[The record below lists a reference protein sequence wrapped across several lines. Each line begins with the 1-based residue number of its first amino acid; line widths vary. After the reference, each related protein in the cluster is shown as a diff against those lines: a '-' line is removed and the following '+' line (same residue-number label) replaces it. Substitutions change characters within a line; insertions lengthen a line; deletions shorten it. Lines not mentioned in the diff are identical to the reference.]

1 MASAGSVSTLEVVNL
16 TKKVYG
22 DLTNL
27 LPQDQH
33 LEKDIPFTEK
43 QKVGESYNEAV
54 VLTAE
59 TGITLG
65 GSGSDAFELNPAIAG
80 AVKQATV
87 VPYVSVLGS
96 VVPWGL
102 ISRTAGGGEKS
113 FYDGTKHI
121 FRNNLKS
128 HGKFLEILR
137 LYGQSASL
145 LGYVS
150 YATATYR
157 AISFTNGGG
166 ALSVNGTSVT
176 FTAGIN
182 AASKHILLA
191 PGQFAAGIWVGMEGV
206 KVQQV
211 NSSGVVV
218 AEGKLVSVDSE
229 KGVIEVD
236 FTPVAASST
245 TSHRLCFEGMGEAK
259 EMIGIQKILSTSG
272 TLFGINNSQYRLYR
286 GNTVSAGGLLTF
298 TKLNTYIAN
307 MVNAGGLEGDLDFYV
322 NPRTWATLNSNE
334 AANRSYDQSYKSN
347 EAANGFEDICYHTQT
362 GKLTFKA
369 HRIVKEGDA
378 MGLSLPT
385 WSRSG
390 SAEIS
395 FTVPGI
401 DKEIIFPLE
410 NQAAWAFRSYADQYI
425 FCHEPSKN
433 IYVSG
438 INDEAAS

>member
-1 MASAGSVSTLEVVNL
+1 MSSVSTLEVVNL

-22 DLTNL
+22 DLTDL
-27 LPQDQH
+27 TPKDQH
-33 LEKDIPFTEK
+33 LERDIPFTEK

-65 GSGSDAFELNPAIAG
+65 GSTDEAFELNPAIAG

-87 VPYVSVLGS
+87 TPYMSVLGS

-102 ISRTAGGGEKS
+102 ISRTAGAGEKA

-137 LYGQSASL
+137 LYGQSPAL

-157 AISFTNGGG
+157 GVSFTNGGG
-166 ALSVNGTSVT
+166 ALTVNGTSVT
-176 FTAGIN
+176 FTAGVN
-182 AASKHILLA
+182 TSSKHILLA

-211 NSSGVVV
+211 NSSGTVV
-218 AEGKLVSVDSE
+218 AEGKLVEVDSE
-229 KGVIEVD
+229 MGVIEVD

-245 TSHRLCFEGMGEAK
+245 TSHRLCFEGMGAAK
-259 EMIGIQKILSTSG
+259 DMVGIHKILNTSG
-272 TLFGINNSQYRLYR
+272 SLFGIDNTRYRLYK
-286 GNTVSAGGLLTF
+286 GNTATVTGKLTF
-298 TKLNTYIAN
+298 AKLNTYIAN
-307 MVNAGGLEGDLDFYV
+307 MVNAGGLEGDLDFYI
-322 NPRTWATLNSNE
+322 NPRSWATLNSDE

-347 EAANGFEDICYHTQT
+347 EASNGFEDIVYHTQT

-378 MGLSLPT
+378 FGLHLPS

-395 FTVPGI
+395 FKVPGI

-410 NQAAWAFRSYADQYI
+410 NQAAWAFRSYADQYV

-433 IYVSG
+433 ISLGG
-438 INDEAAS
+438 INDEANS

>member
-1 MASAGSVSTLEVVNL
+1 MSSVSNGDIVNL

-33 LEKDIPFTEK
+33 LERDIPFSEK
-43 QKVGESYNEAV
+43 QKVGDKYVEAV

-65 GSGSDAFELNPAIAG
+65 GSAMDAFELNPAIAG
-80 AVKQATV
+80 AVKQAEV
-87 VPYVSVLGS
+87 SPYISVLGS

-102 ISRTAGGGEKS
+102 ISRTAGGGEKA

-121 FRNNLKS
+121 FKNNLKS
-128 HGKFLEILR
+128 HGKFLEIMR
-137 LYGQSASL
+137 LYGQADSL

-157 AISFTNGGG
+157 GVAFTNGGG

-176 FTAGIN
+176 FTAGVN
-182 AASKHILLA
+182 TSSKHILLA

-211 NSSGVVV
+211 NSSGTVV

-245 TSHRLCFEGMGEAK
+245 TSHRLCFEGMGDAK
-259 EMIGIQKILSTSG
+259 EMVGVQKILGTSG
-272 TLFGINNSQYRLYR
+272 TLFGINNTRYRLYR
-286 GNTVSAGGLLTF
+286 GNTASVGGKLSF
-298 TKLNTYIAN
+298 TGATGVGKYVAN
-307 MVNAGGLEGDLDFYV
+307 MVNAGGLEGDLDFYI
-322 NPRTWATLNSNE
+322 NPRSWETLNADQ
-334 AANRSYDQSYKSN
+334 AALRDYDSSYKSN
-347 EAANGFEDICYHTQT
+347 EASNGFEDIVYHTQT

-369 HRIVKEGDA
+369 HRICKEGDA
-378 MGLSLPT
+378 FGLHLPS

-390 SAEIS
+390 SAEVS
-395 FTVPGI
+395 FTVPGMN
-401 DKEIIFPLE
+401 KEIIFPLE
-410 NQAAWAFRSYADQYI
+410 NQAAWAFRSYADQYV
-425 FCHEPSKN
+425 FCHEPAKN
-433 IYVSG
+433 VYLSG
-438 INDEAAS
+438 INDEA

>member
-1 MASAGSVSTLEVVNL
+1 MAGSVSDGTVVNL

-33 LEKDIPFTEK
+33 LEKDIPFSEK
-43 QKVGESYNEAV
+43 QKVGDKYVEAV

-65 GSGSDAFELNPAIAG
+65 GSGMDAFELNPAIAG
-80 AVKQATV
+80 AVKQAEV
-87 VPYVSVLGS
+87 APYISVLGS

-102 ISRTAGGGEKS
+102 ISRTAGAGEKA

-121 FRNNLKS
+121 FKNNLKS
-128 HGKFLEILR
+128 HGKFLEIMR
-137 LYGQSASL
+137 LYGQAPSL

-157 AISFTNGGG
+157 GVSLTTGTGTINGVAFTN
-166 ALSVNGTSVT
+166 
-176 FTAGIN
+176 GIN
-182 AASKHILLA
+182 AAGKAILLA
-191 PGQFAAGIWVGMEGV
+191 PGQFASGIWVGMEGV

-211 NSSGVVV
+211 NASGTVV
-218 AEGKLVSVDSE
+218 AEGKLVSVESE
-229 KGVIEVD
+229 FGYIVVD

-245 TSHRLCFEGMGEAK
+245 TSHRLKFEGMDGN

-272 TLFGINNSQYRLYR
+272 TLFGINNSIYRLYR
-286 GNTVSAGGLLTF
+286 GNTATVGGKLAF
-298 TKLNTYIAN
+298 TGTTGIGKYVAN
-307 MVNAGGLEGDLDFYV
+307 MVNAGGLEGDLDFYI
-322 NPRTWATLNSNE
+322 NPRSWETLNADQ
-334 AANRSYDQSYKSN
+334 AALRDYDSSYKSN
-347 EAANGFEDICYHTQT
+347 EASNGFEDIVYHTQT

-378 MGLSLPT
+378 FGLHLPS

-390 SAEIS
+390 SAEVS

-433 IYVSG
+433 IYLSG
-438 INDEAAS
+438 INDEA

>member
-1 MASAGSVSTLEVVNL
+1 MSSVSNGTVVKL
-16 TKKVYG
+16 TKSVYG

-43 QKVGESYNEAV
+43 QKVGDKYVEAV

-65 GSGSDAFELNPAIAG
+65 GSGMDAFELNPAIAG
-80 AVKQATV
+80 AVKQAEV
-87 VPYVSVLGS
+87 QPYISVLGS

-102 ISRTAGGGEKS
+102 ISRTAGAGEKA

-121 FRNNLKS
+121 FKNNLKS
-128 HGKFLEILR
+128 HGKFLEIMR
-137 LYGQSASL
+137 IYGQAPSL

-157 AISFTNGGG
+157 GVSLTNGGG
-166 ALSVNGTSVT
+166 AINGVT
-176 FTAGIN
+176 FTAGVN
-182 AASKHILLA
+182 TSSKHILLA
-191 PGQFAAGIWVGMEGV
+191 PGQFASGIWVGMEGV

-211 NSSGVVV
+211 NASGVVV
-218 AEGKLVSVDSE
+218 AEGKLVAVESE
-229 KGVIEVD
+229 YGYIEVD
-236 FTPVAASST
+236 FTPVAASSV
-245 TSHRLCFEGMGEAK
+245 TSHRLCFDGMGEAK
-259 EMIGIQKILSTSG
+259 EMIGIQKILTTNG
-272 TLFGINNSQYRLYR
+272 TLFGINNAQYRLYR
-286 GNTVSAGGLLTF
+286 GNTAVVGGKLAF
-298 TKLNTYIAN
+298 TGATGLGKYVAN
-307 MVNAGGLEGDLDFYV
+307 MVNAGGLEGDLDFYI
-322 NPRTWATLNSNE
+322 NPRSWETLNADQ
-334 AANRSYDQSYKSN
+334 AALRDYDSSYKSN
-347 EAANGFEDICYHTQT
+347 EASNGFEDIVYHTQT

-378 MGLSLPT
+378 FGLHLPS

-401 DKEIIFPLE
+401 EKEIIFPLE
-410 NQAAWAFRSYADQYI
+410 NQSAFAFRSYADQYV

-433 IYVSG
+433 LYLSG
-438 INDEAAS
+438 INDEAA